1 MDGLIILG
9 LLVVAAGAALLA
21 VRSYKPRRPFRPYQA
36 WPRRGDESNATSAPR
51 SHDPADPSDQLRAV
65 MAAQFTA
72 RKVMR
77 LGEYRVFRLV
87 EKLVQN
93 HRGGFRVFAQTSLGE
108 IIESKDRIAHSAI
121 NSKRVDMLVIGP
133 NGLPMVAIEYQ
144 GNGHHQSEA
153 AARDAVK
160 KEALRKAGV
169 QYLEIMEFHRDED
182 VTRLVRE
189 ALERATGLAFS
200 APPPTR
206 APVPAPAPAPTPPP
220 ANRVAADAD
229 SPASWARAI
238 GIAER

>member
-1 MDGLIILG
+1 VDGLIILG

-21 VRSYKPRRPFRPYQA
+21 VRRYQPRRPFRPYQA
-36 WPRRGDESNATSAPR
+36 WPRRGGDSNATPAPR

-169 QYLEIMEFHRDED
+169 QYVEIMDFHRDED

-189 ALERATGLAFS
+189 ALERVTRLTFPS
-200 APPPTR
+200 ETPP
-206 APVPAPAPAPTPPP
+206 PPP
-220 ANRVAADAD
+220 ANQPAAETD

-238 GIAER
+238 GIGER